1 MGGRALCRTVL
12 MAMALMLVAGAAM
25 PEAAQARPRPRA
37 RGWSPLARTDL
48 VIEAGVAQP
57 LGDLGDDYLN
67 TINGFGAETGYEV
80 GVRYRAVWRSG
91 WALSPSFHFA
101 DYGDFAGLDTD
112 DTPFVVK
119 ASVLRYGLDAQYFW
133 NPTGSGPQPFVSC
146 GLALCRNRYRDET
159 LGTSADFYD
168 RVDERAGAGGRCRS
182 QGRNLR
188 ALPHLQPEPL
198 RIGAAALLRRP
209 DRLQL
214 GLALVAGRTGA
225 AGQLIAHLSRSPPK
239 LTGAAAGG
247 AGRG

>member
-1 MGGRALCRTVL
+1 MGGRALCRTALTAV
-12 MAMALMLVAGAAM
+12 ALMLVAGAAM

-57 LGDLGDDYLN
+57 LGDLGDDYVN
-67 TINGFGAETGYEV
+67 TAKGFGAETGFEV

-101 DYGDFAGLDTD
+101 DYGDFAGRESD

-119 ASVLRYGLDAQYFW
+119 TAVLRYGLDAQYFR

-159 LGTSADFYD
+159 LGSSPDFYAASTNALALA
-168 RVDERAGAGGRCRS
+168 VGAGLRVEALEIS
-182 QGRNLR
+182 LTYNLNR
-188 ALPHLQPEPL
+188 FESAQLLYFGDRTDYNWDSLSL
-198 RIGAAALLRRP
+198 RV
-209 DRLQL
+209 
-214 GLALVAGRTGA
+214 GLALPG
-225 AGQLIAHLSRSPPK
+225 S
-239 LTGAAAGG
+239 
-247 AGRG
+247 